1 MGRTGRAGAVIG
13 GLRLSVSGAPAAVG
27 FPARGGREGVPELEG
42 TIPVALR
49 RFVHALSSGPGQQ
62 TEHPAPRPQV

>member
-1 MGRTGRAGAVIG
+1 M
-13 GLRLSVSGAPAAVG
+13 SGAPAAVG